1 MQEKPIR
8 FGTGGW
14 RAVIGS
20 DFIESNIRRTA
31 EGICALMCEEG
42 RTDKPVIIGYDHRF
56 LSETAARW
64 IAEVLAAHGV
74 PVMFLRRS
82 APTPLIMHTVLR
94 QGLHYGIEITASH
107 NPSCYNGVKL
117 IVEEGRDA
125 PVETTARLE
134 QLIAAVRP
142 EDVRDMPFEDAE
154 AAGLIL

>member
-64 IAEVLAAHGV
+64 IAEVLGGTRGAGHVPAPFRADSADYAHG
-74 PVMFLRRS
+74 S
-82 APTPLIMHTVLR
+82 
-94 QGLHYGIEITASH
+94 
-107 NPSCYNGVKL
+107 
-117 IVEEGRDA
+117 
-125 PVETTARLE
+125 
-134 QLIAAVRP
+134 
-142 EDVRDMPFEDAE
+142 
-154 AAGLIL
+154 AAGTALRH

>member
-1 MQEKPIR
+1 MIK

-82 APTPLIMHTVLR
+82 APTPGLNISGSAPSRAARVVIRIGRKRNR
-94 QGLHYGIEITASH
+94 QAW
-107 NPSCYNGVKL
+107 
-117 IVEEGRDA
+117 
-125 PVETTARLE
+125 
-134 QLIAAVRP
+134 
-142 EDVRDMPFEDAE
+142 
-154 AAGLIL
+154 

>member
-94 QGLHYGIEITASH
+94 QGRA
-107 NPSCYNGVKL
+107 
-117 IVEEGRDA
+117 GRND
-125 PVETTARLE
+125 R
-134 QLIAAVRP
+134 
-142 EDVRDMPFEDAE
+142 
-154 AAGLIL
+154 AAGAADCRRPPGGCSGYAL

>member
-56 LSETAARW
+56 LSETAALDCRGSGGTRG
-64 IAEVLAAHGV
+64 AGHVPAPFRADPADYAHG
-74 PVMFLRRS
+74 S
-82 APTPLIMHTVLR
+82 
-94 QGLHYGIEITASH
+94 
-107 NPSCYNGVKL
+107 
-117 IVEEGRDA
+117 
-125 PVETTARLE
+125 
-134 QLIAAVRP
+134 
-142 EDVRDMPFEDAE
+142 
-154 AAGLIL
+154 AAGTALRH